1 MLCAPQRAEP
11 SENGVSGLHQF
22 RYRPNPAARFLNNC
36 NDDTQVAL
44 SATPPPVNTL
54 LLATIALVLVIAF
67 VAAAFLKK
75 TTRTVEQ
82 GQGRTDVYDLAD
94 SLFSPAERS
103 FFGVLTTIADEETVI
118 TTKVRLAD
126 VFEIKKGLD
135 RSERQRA
142 LNRISAKHVDFLLI
156 RKSDGHPILGIEL
169 DDASH
174 QRPER
179 KARDEFV
186 DEVFAAARLPLVHIP
201 AQRTYSAQE
210 IKAALERASATT

>member
-1 MLCAPQRAEP
+1 M
-11 SENGVSGLHQF
+11 
-22 RYRPNPAARFLNNC
+22 
-36 NDDTQVAL
+36 
-44 SATPPPVNTL
+44 NTL
-54 LLATIALVLVIAF
+54 LLVTIALVLVIAF
-67 VAAAFLKK
+67 VAVAFLKK
-75 TTRTVEQ
+75 ATRTVEQ
-82 GQGRTDVYDLAD
+82 GQSRADVYDLAD

-126 VFEIKKGLD
+126 IFEIKTGLD

-156 RKSDGHPILGIEL
+156 RKSDGRPMLGIEL

-174 QRPER
+174 QRPDR
-179 KARDEFV
+179 KARDGFV

-210 IKAALERASATT
+210 IKAALERTSATT

>member
-1 MLCAPQRAEP
+1 
-11 SENGVSGLHQF
+11 
-22 RYRPNPAARFLNNC
+22 
-36 NDDTQVAL
+36 
-44 SATPPPVNTL
+44 VNTL
-54 LLATIALVLVIAF
+54 LLVTIALVLVIAF

-75 TTRTVEQ
+75 ATRTVEQ
-82 GQGRTDVYDLAD
+82 GQGRADVYDLAD

-103 FFGVLTTIADEETVI
+103 FFGVLTTITDEETVI

-179 KARDEFV
+179 KARDGFV